1 MSSKVEVIIVGG
13 GVSWLTFAH
22 CLRNAGIS
30 YVLLEKGAEICFR
43 GGASIGL
50 MPHGLRILDQLG
62 VCDQILGLTAP
73 MHTSVSRL
81 PSGKKFRE
89 SRVPAEIAKRHGYP
103 VTFFEREEL
112 LQVLYEN
119 IPDKENIQTSQQ
131 VTDLQLDEN
140 PITVKTNQGRTWKA
154 PIVVGADGIQSLVRK
169 SIWKE
174 IDQRT
179 EGASLSQSQAIIADY
194 YCTFGVSVYKSD
206 DPEFIEGA
214 GHVNFDHS
222 RSTVVINSSRNK
234 HFWFLIMKFNERKTY
249 PNIPRFGEKDM
260 EKMAA
265 ENNGLMVTEHTSF
278 ADLWRMRTKCAMVP
292 LEEVV
297 FDVWHANR
305 LVLLGDS
312 AHKVTPNAGQGG
324 NSAIE
329 SAAVL
334 VNLFHEAKTSH
345 GNLENLN
352 TAEITHLFQKYHA
365 NRRIPVKEM
374 SQTSAFLTRLHA
386 QDDRMLKVVGRHVFP
401 FLRDDFDLNAV
412 SNYVIGGPTLDFVQ
426 VKTKPA
432 LIPWEG
438 WTLPD
443 SLTAR
448 GNGVRSTLATLFV
461 LTVFSRLLSTK
472 MMVERDLQPLSST
485 RPNAD
490 SLSGPR
496 GIQPPAVVL
505 SLFGLGTTRLWVT
518 LAILL
523 NTLSM
528 GGIIASESFR
538 VMNLRLISAR
548 ILIVCSIFVFCG
560 LGFGGIVYSVLR
572 IVETALTE
580 SISPGPWA
588 SRVSLKHAKTFNL
601 SLQLAIST
609 ALSIT
614 VIPLF
619 WPGLGVRP
627 YVSSSSLLSFFPVMP
642 WLFNLVFSKF
652 TADQPKLYEVMKAH
666 EDLPYLKK
674 GWLLS
679 GFCAIVAH
687 ISSLVSLLLAGIPIL
702 DIHSARATL
711 SDFNISAPSSI
722 DAEYL
727 VFTISILIW
736 AISAVIASNK
746 VPRNPIAKLGF
757 FAMTTISV
765 IFLGPGA
772 VVATLWTLNEDARR
786 STTVGI

>member
-13 GVSWLTFAH
+13 GVSGLTFAH
-22 CLRNAGIS
+22 CLRNAGIN

-73 MHTSVSRL
+73 MHTSMSRL

-89 SRVPAEIAKRHGYP
+89 SQVPAEIAKRHGYP

-112 LQVLYEN
+112 LRVLYEN

-131 VTDLQLDEN
+131 VTDLQLGEN
-140 PITVKTNQGRTWKA
+140 LVTVKTNQGRTWKA
-154 PIVVGADGIQSLVRK
+154 PIVVGADGIHSLVRK

-179 EGASLSQSQAIIADY
+179 EGASLSQSQAIVADY

-234 HFWFLIMKFNERKTY
+234 HFWFLILKFNERKTY

-265 ENNGLMVTEHTSF
+265 ENKDLMVTEHTSF

-297 FDVWHANR
+297 FDVWHTNR

-334 VNLFHEAKTSH
+334 VNLLHKAKTSH

-352 TAEITHLFQKYHA
+352 TAEITNLFQKYHA
-365 NRRIPVKEM
+365 NRKIRVKEM

-386 QDDRMLKVVGRHVFP
+386 QDNRMLKVVGRHVFP
-401 FLRDDFDLNAV
+401 FLGDDFDLNAV
-412 SNYVIGGPTLDFVQ
+412 SNYIIGGPTLDFIQ

-461 LTVFSRLLSTK
+461 LAVFSRLLSTK
-472 MMVERDLQPLSST
+472 MIAQRDLQPLLST
-485 RPNAD
+485 VPNAN
-490 SLSGPR
+490 SLSGLR

-505 SLFGLGTTRLWVT
+505 SIFGLGTTRLWAT

-528 GGIIASESFR
+528 ASIIASESFR
-538 VMNLRLISAR
+538 VMHLRLISAR
-548 ILIVCSIFVFCG
+548 
-560 LGFGGIVYSVLR
+560 
-572 IVETALTE
+572 
-580 SISPGPWA
+580 
-588 SRVSLKHAKTFNL
+588 
-601 SLQLAIST
+601 
-609 ALSIT
+609 
-614 VIPLF
+614 
-619 WPGLGVRP
+619 
-627 YVSSSSLLSFFPVMP
+627 
-642 WLFNLVFSKF
+642 
-652 TADQPKLYEVMKAH
+652 YEV
-666 EDLPYLKK
+666 
-674 GWLLS
+674 LLCFS
-679 GFCAIVAH
+679 AFPLYCRLLTSRTGF
-687 ISSLVSLLLAGIPIL
+687 
-702 DIHSARATL
+702 
-711 SDFNISAPSSI
+711 
-722 DAEYL
+722 
-727 VFTISILIW
+727 
-736 AISAVIASNK
+736 
-746 VPRNPIAKLGF
+746 
-757 FAMTTISV
+757 
-765 IFLGPGA
+765 
-772 VVATLWTLNEDARR
+772 
-786 STTVGI
+786 